1 MGGISGR
8 TFEFSECKNTTQRF
22 VKIIYVG
29 KKQRERIFYYSA
41 APEISPRSR
50 LPAIIIDIP
59 FRIRF
64 PEGGL
69 WRVIC
74 CPF

>member
-29 KKQRERIFYYSA
+29 KKQQERIFYYSA
-41 APEISPRSR
+41 APEISPRFR
-50 LPAIIIDIP
+50 LPSIIVDIRI
-59 FRIRF
+59 RIRF
-64 PEGGL
+64 SGGGL
-69 WRVIC
+69 
-74 CPF
+74 

>member
-1 MGGISGR
+1 MNETIARKLKMLPDSPGCYLMKEQG
-8 TFEFSECKNTTQRF
+8 
-22 VKIIYVG
+22 KIIYVG

-64 PEGGL
+64 PGGGL
-69 WRVIC
+69 
-74 CPF
+74 